1 MSLDGEAEYK
11 QALSSIGAGLRV
23 LKSEMQMTTAEFAS
37 NATSVEALTAK
48 NDVLD
53 RQILSQK
60 EKIETLQGA
69 LQNSATLYGES
80 DKRTMDWQKSLYS
93 AQAELSRMETALK
106 ANNDA
111 IKEAGSGEEQYKE
124 ALNAV
129 NEDLKTLSA
138 EMNKTT
144 AEFGSNA
151 SSVDALKA
159 KNEVLTRQFETQQ
172 KKVETLRAALKN
184 SAEQYGETDS
194 KTKAWQQSLYNAEAE
209 LAKMDQALKDN
220 NETLDKV
227 EKNLDQVKDKYVGLG
242 DSIESVADKLG
253 VKLPS
258 GATKALNSLGSV
270 NTGMVAAAGGAA
282 ALVAALVKVETTLVN
297 MTKESAAYSGELHD
311 LADVTGMTMEQLQE
325 YDYAAELAGTT
336 LDTMTNAQTK
346 LIKSMQSAADAAS
359 KQSSETNKQADAF
372 QRLGV
377 TIKYSDGEFLT
388 TTGVLDQVLS
398 GLRGV
403 TNETERSALSV
414 ELLGKTYDE
423 LTDLMFDGFSTTLD
437 TVEKKL
443 ISSMT
448 AATETTE
455 AVEEQANAFE
465 QLGVAYEDANG
476 ELRDTEEVFWD
487 VVTALG
493 GVDNA
498 TQADSLA
505 MELLGKSARD
515 LNPLI
520 KTGKEQFEAYT
531 KEAKEM
537 GLVLEDDALD
547 ALDKVDDAM
556 LRLTK
561 TTDSAKNEL
570 SAQFA
575 PSLEKATDK
584 ATEFIKDTS
593 QSLKDTGIV
602 ENFGTL
608 LESASGLLEPMAD
621 LIDLLGPA
629 AAKAM
634 EGTAKVFALIADTLD
649 FIVGVLTLDGD
660 KVSTA
665 LGLTASSGKLSHQ
678 QQIKYGNSSSVWDE
692 ETQSWVGNYYYGSNA
707 SGDDNWRGGWTYIN
721 EAGPELALLPKGTQI
736 YSAQETRLMGGD
748 TYNITID
755 AASVQEFNDIIEI
768 VKNQKRLVRM
778 GVG

>member
-11 QALSSIGAGLRV
+11 RALSSIGAGLRV

-37 NATSVEALTAK
+37 NADSIEALSAK

-53 RQILSQK
+53 RQISTQK

-69 LQNSATLYGES
+69 LKNSAELYGES

-93 AQAELSRMETALK
+93 AQAELIRMETALK

-111 IKEAGSGEEQYKE
+111 IKEAGSGENQYKE

-159 KNEVLTRQFETQQ
+159 KNEVLTRQFEAQQ

-184 SAEQYGETDS
+184 SAEQYGETDI

-220 NETLDKV
+220 NETLGETEQKLGDSDDKF
-227 EKNLDQVKDKYVGLG
+227 VGLG

-253 VKLPS
+253 LKLPS

-270 NTGMVAAAGGAA
+270 NSGMVAAAGGAA
-282 ALVAALVKVETTLVN
+282 ALVAALVKVETSLVN

-311 LADVTGMTMEQLQE
+311 LADVTGMTMGQLQE
-325 YDYAAELAGTT
+325 YSYAAELAGTT

-346 LIKSMQSAADAAS
+346 LIKSMQSASDGA
-359 KQSSETNKQADAF
+359 ETQLDAF
-372 QRLGV
+372 Q
-377 TIKYSDGEFLT
+377 
-388 TTGVLDQVLS
+388 
-398 GLRGV
+398 
-403 TNETERSALSV
+403 
-414 ELLGKTYDE
+414 
-423 LTDLMFDGFSTTLD
+423 
-437 TVEKKL
+437 
-443 ISSMT
+443 
-448 AATETTE
+448 
-455 AVEEQANAFE
+455 
-465 QLGVAYEDANG
+465 QLGVAYEDASG
-476 ELRDTEEVFWD
+476 QLRDTEEVFWD

-561 TTDSAKNEL
+561 TTDSAKNQL

-575 PSLEKATDK
+575 PSLEKATEK
-584 ATEFIKDTS
+584 ATDFIEETG
-593 QSLKDTGIV
+593 QSLEDTGIV
-602 ENFGTL
+602 ENFGIL
-608 LESASGLLEPMAD
+608 LESASGLLDPMAD
-621 LIDLLGPA
+621 LIDLLGPT

-665 LGLTASSGKLSHQ
+665 LGLTAGSGKLSHQ
-678 QQIKYGNSSSVWDE
+678 QQIKYADSGWVYDE
-692 ETQSWVGNYYYGSNA
+692 ESGYWVGNYNPGNNA

-755 AASVQEFNDIIEI
+755 AASVQEFNDIVEI
-768 VKNQKRLVRM
+768 VKNQKRLIRM

>member
-11 QALSSIGAGLRV
+11 RALSSIGDGLRV

-37 NATSVEALTAK
+37 NADSIEALSAK

-53 RQILSQK
+53 RQIISQK
-60 EKIETLQGA
+60 EKIETLQAA
-69 LQNSATLYGES
+69 LQNSAELYGES

-111 IKEAGSGEEQYKE
+111 IKEAESGEEQYKE

-144 AEFGSNA
+144 AEFASNA
-151 SSVDALKA
+151 TSVDALKA

-184 SAEQYGETDS
+184 SSEQYGETDS

-220 NETLDKV
+220 NETLDET
-227 EKNLDQVKDKYVGLG
+227 EKKLGDSDDKFVGLG
-242 DSIESVADKLG
+242 DSVESVADKLG

-270 NTGMVAAAGGAA
+270 NAGMVAAAGVAA
-282 ALVAALVKVETTLVN
+282 ALVAALIKVETSLVD
-297 MTKESAAYSGELHD
+297 MTKEAAAYSGELHD

-346 LIKSMQSAADAAS
+346 LIKSMQSAADGA
-359 KQSSETNKQADAF
+359 ETQLDAF
-372 QRLGV
+372 Q
-377 TIKYSDGEFLT
+377 
-388 TTGVLDQVLS
+388 
-398 GLRGV
+398 
-403 TNETERSALSV
+403 
-414 ELLGKTYDE
+414 
-423 LTDLMFDGFSTTLD
+423 
-437 TVEKKL
+437 
-443 ISSMT
+443 
-448 AATETTE
+448 
-455 AVEEQANAFE
+455 

-547 ALDKVDDAM
+547 ALDAVDDAM
-556 LRLTK
+556 LKFTK

-608 LESASGLLEPMAD
+608 LESASGLLDPMAD
-621 LIDLLGPA
+621 LIDLLGPT
-629 AAKAM
+629 AAKVM

-678 QQIKYGNSSSVWDE
+678 QQIKYADSGWVYDE
-692 ETQSWVGNYYYGSNA
+692 ESGYWIGNYNPGNNA

-755 AASVQEFNDIIEI
+755 AASVQEFNDIVEI

-778 GVG
+778 GAG